1 MKIDP
6 NKQTNLVPGAITPKS
21 NPTTAEVAN
30 QTGDIP
36 FTVKLSSLVKQAVQE
51 TDQEEEIRRDK
62 IAAIRDQ
69 LAAGSY
75 KISGK
80 EVADNILKTLQ

>member
-1 MKIDP
+1 VKIDP

-21 NPTTAEVAN
+21 NPTAAEVAN

-51 TDQEEEIRRDK
+51 TDQEEKIRRDK